1 MEKSEWLNSR
11 YETVYG
17 HIAREVADGRLVPG
31 TRLASER
38 RLADDLNVSR
48 ETVRQG
54 LRMAEEAGLVVRI
67 ATRGTFVAPPR
78 VDQDLGVMDAFDST
92 VRQLHLDPAY
102 RLCGVDVVR
111 ADRDQARQL
120 AVRPGDDLLSVKVLG
135 QGSGLPLAYYE
146 SVLPERV
153 AKRLPADPPWGAK
166 ATYQVAAE
174 AMGAGDLIVAQEFD
188 SIAIP
193 REMAQIL
200 RVRTNGPGF
209 KVISVFR
216 LKDDPIEL
224 RTAWY
229 PGSRYRFRVTRRVH
243 S

>member
-1 MEKSEWLNSR
+1 
-11 YETVYG
+11 
-17 HIAREVADGRLVPG
+17 
-31 TRLASER
+31 
-38 RLADDLNVSR
+38 
-48 ETVRQG
+48 
-54 LRMAEEAGLVVRI
+54 
-67 ATRGTFVAPPR
+67 
-78 VDQDLGVMDAFDST
+78 
-92 VRQLHLDPAY
+92 
-102 RLCGVDVVR
+102 VDVVQ
-111 ADRDQARQL
+111 ADPDQAGQL
-120 AVRPGDDLLSVKVLG
+120 HVGEGDDLLSVKVLG

-146 SVLPERV
+146 SVLPQRV
-153 AKRLPADPPWGAK
+153 AERLPTDPPWGAR

-174 AMGAGDLIVAQEFD
+174 AMGPGELIVAQEFD

-209 KVISVFR
+209 KVISVFM